1 MLNFVTSHGKIH
13 LKMWLKFCYW
23 VVKSKE
29 AILDAKCL
37 YTLPIYNLGLLL
49 RYYVTV
55 TFILVTP
62 RYRHKTRGS
71 YHSILRWLGSVTDV
85 TDTRRPGAR
94 TLSGHKVDH
103 LRLSKMNQGHDIT
116 LAWQDL
122 ACFTNNITN
131 NYTLGWA
138 NSTIW
143 LV

>member
-1 MLNFVTSHGKIH
+1 MTSHGKIH

-71 YHSILRWLGSVTDV
+71 YHSILRWFSDQL
-85 TDTRRPGAR
+85 RMLRIRGAR
-94 TLSGHKVDH
+94 ERELCQDTKLTISGCLK
-103 LRLSKMNQGHDIT
+103 
-116 LAWQDL
+116 
-122 ACFTNNITN
+122 
-131 NYTLGWA
+131 
-138 NSTIW
+138 
-143 LV
+143 